1 MKIISHIGLIAS
13 FLSLASFSSAQCSV
27 VGSGADRSLT
37 LDGRPFII
45 LGGELGNST
54 ASSAAE
60 VDYHFPR
67 LKAMGLNTVLAPA
80 YWDLLEPREGV
91 FDFSQV
97 DKVIDTARANDL
109 KVVFLWFGAW
119 KNSMSCYAPDWFKVD
134 TKRFPRAHTSSGKVM
149 EIASCVAENVFRAD
163 ASAFEKLVAH
173 IAEKDKDEHTVIMLQ
188 IENEIGML
196 ESARDY
202 SPDSEKLFRSAVPER
217 LISYIKKNKKNLHPE
232 FRTRWE
238 ANGAKLSGTWS
249 EMFGSDV
256 FADEIFQAY
265 QYALYVGRLAD
276 IARKYVSFPL
286 YVNAAMNSRGRQPG
300 QYPAAGPLAH
310 LIDLWRAGAPSLDF
324 ISPDIY
330 DSGFEG
336 WVERYAVCGN
346 ALFIPEMHRN
356 EDNGA
361 QAFYV
366 FGQYKALGV
375 SPFSIEN
382 NPDRTKLTKAYS
394 TLDKLM
400 PTLAE
405 YPARRGLLFTSK
417 EQETTWQE
425 EGMTITARHFFT
437 LPWDPRA
444 TDGSRWPAAGAI
456 VIRTAKHEYIV
467 AGTGVVLTFTS
478 MAEQATKAKEEQV
491 MLGEDGF
498 VLADQTGKKTS
509 SAKVDWSGVK
519 RIGILSVDVVE
530 PDGSGTLRPVKRL
543 NGDEDHQ
550 GRHVRIGV
558 DDFQILK
565 VKLYEY

>member
-1 MKIISHIGLIAS
+1 MTILKHIL
-13 FLSLASFSSAQCSV
+13 LSVSAITLASAAMSQCRIEGA
-27 VGSGADRSLT
+27 GSDRRLT
-37 LDGRPFII
+37 LNGEPFII

-60 VDYHFPR
+60 IEFQFPR
-67 LKAMGLNTVLAPA
+67 LKAMGLNTVLVPA
-80 YWDLLEPREGV
+80 YWDLLEPEEGR

-97 DKVIDTARANDL
+97 DNVIETARANDL

-119 KNSMSCYAPDWFKVD
+119 KNSMSCYSPAWFKLD
-134 TKRFPRAHTSSGKVM
+134 TKRFPRAHTSTGKAM
-149 EIASCVAENVFRAD
+149 EIASCISENVLHAD
-163 ASAFEKLVAH
+163 AAAFEKLVAH
-173 IAEKDKDEHTVIMLQ
+173 IAETDTEHTVVMLQ

-202 SPDSEKLFRSAVPER
+202 SPDSEKLFQSAVPQA

-232 FRTRWE
+232 FRSRWE
-238 ANGAKLSGTWS
+238 DNGSKFSGTWG
-249 EMFGSDV
+249 EMFGTDV

-265 QYALYVGRLAD
+265 QYALYVGKLAD
-276 IARKYVSFPL
+276 VARKYVSIPL
-286 YVNAAMNSRGRQPG
+286 YVNAAMNSRGRRPG

-310 LIDLWRAGAPSLDF
+310 LIDLWRAGAPALDF

-336 WVERYAVCGN
+336 WVDKYSVCGN
-346 ALFIPEMHRN
+346 ALFIPEMRRD

-361 QAFYV
+361 QAFFV
-366 FGQYKALGV
+366 FGQHKALGV

-382 NPDRTKLTKAYS
+382 NPDRTKLTKAYA
-394 TLDKLM
+394 
-400 PTLAE
+400 TLAKMF
-405 YPARRGLLFTSK
+405 PMLASHPDRRGLLFTSK

-425 EGMTITARHFFT
+425 DGMNISARHFFT

-456 VIRTAKHEYIV
+456 VIRQGKYDYIV
-467 AGTGVVLTFTS
+467 AGSGIVMNFTS
-478 MAEQATKAKEEQV
+478 LAELEAKSKEEQV

-498 VLADQTGKKTS
+498 VLAEQTGKRAQTTT
-509 SAKVDWSGVK
+509 VDWSGVK

-530 PDGSGTLRPVKRL
+530 PQADGSLKSIKRL

-558 DDFQILK
+558 DDFQILH
-565 VKLYEY
+565 VKLYQY

>member
-1 MKIISHIGLIAS
+1 MA
-13 FLSLASFSSAQCSV
+13 LSAAAAAQCRIE
-27 VGSGADRSLT
+27 GTGADRRLT
-37 LDGRPFII
+37 LNGEPFII

-60 VDYHFPR
+60 VEYHFPR

-80 YWDLLEPREGV
+80 YWDLLEPEEGQ

-97 DKVIDTARANDL
+97 DKVVETARANDL

-119 KNSMSCYAPDWFKVD
+119 KNSMSCYAPAWFKLD
-134 TKRFPRAHTSSGKVM
+134 DKRFPRAHTQTGKAM
-149 EIASCVAENVFRAD
+149 EIASCVSENVFRAD
-163 ASAFEKLVAH
+163 AAAFEKFVAH
-173 IAEKDKDEHTVIMLQ
+173 IAETDKEQTVIMLQ

-202 SPDSEKLFRSAVPER
+202 SVDSEKLFHSAVPSA
-217 LISYIKKNKKNLHPE
+217 LTTYIKKNKKNLHPE
-232 FRTRWE
+232 FRARWE
-238 ANGAKLSGTWS
+238 ANGAKLSGTWG
-249 EMFGSDV
+249 EMFGTDV

-265 QYALYVGRLAD
+265 QYALYVGKLAD
-276 IARKYVSFPL
+276 VARKYVSVPL
-286 YVNAAMNSRGRQPG
+286 YVNAAMNSRGRRPG

-310 LIDLWRAGAPSLDF
+310 LIDLWRAGAPALDF
-324 ISPDIY
+324 FSPDIY

-336 WVERYAVCGN
+336 WVEKYAVCGN

-361 QAFYV
+361 QAFFV
-366 FGQYKALGV
+366 FGQHKALGV

-382 NPDRTKLTKAYS
+382 NPDRTKLTKAYA
-394 TLDKLM
+394 
-400 PTLAE
+400 TLAKMT
-405 YPARRGLLFTSK
+405 PMLASHPDRRGLLFTSK
-417 EQETTWQE
+417 EQEATWQE
-425 EGMTITARHFFT
+425 DGMSISARHFFT

-456 VIRTAKHEYIV
+456 VIRLNKYEYIV
-467 AGTGVVLTFTS
+467 AGSGIVMNFTS
-478 MAEQATKAKEEQV
+478 LAEQEAKAKEEQV

-498 VLADQTGKKTS
+498 VLADQTGKKEQA
-509 SAKVDWSGVK
+509 SAVDWSGVE
-519 RIGILSVDVVE
+519 RIGILSADVVE
-530 PDGSGTLRPVKRL
+530 PQADGSLKAVKRL

-558 DDFQILK
+558 DDYQILH